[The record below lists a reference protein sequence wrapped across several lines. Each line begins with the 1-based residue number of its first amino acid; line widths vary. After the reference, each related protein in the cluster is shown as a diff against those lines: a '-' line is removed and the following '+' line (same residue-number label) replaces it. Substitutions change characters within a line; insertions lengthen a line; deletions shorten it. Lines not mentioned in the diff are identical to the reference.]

1 MSHRTLIV
9 LRPSET
15 EKSFGKIDGLIH
27 LGAAHS
33 SARWDELEAEKMNRI
48 LAINGTGSFQI
59 SRAAAKHMN
68 EHGSGSIVLTA
79 PASVM
84 FGVTRGNGHGGPAYV
99 SPKGAVVALMR
110 SLARSLGPH
119 GIRVNA
125 VSPGMTD
132 TPMVVGYSEQ
142 QKA

>member
-99 SPKGAVVALMR
+99 SSKGAVLAPMR